1 MTQSKNLINHSS
13 SDKPLLKEVENHH
26 IEIKIND
33 NLMEYG
39 SNLLQSP
46 IPHFQNLKQQKNGS
60 NNKLPFIKVSNN
72 LVVTKS
78 RRGGSVERRV
88 VQKNSNIS
96 NPSTIP
102 IKKTKTTTG
111 SSNVI
116 SFNRKDTIMKKT
128 NKK

>member
-1 MTQSKNLINHSS
+1 LINHSS

-33 NLMEYG
+33 NLIEYG
-39 SNLLQSP
+39 SNLLHSP
-46 IPHFQNLKQQKNGS
+46 IPHFQNLKQHKNGS

-72 LVVTKS
+72 FVVAKS
-78 RRGGSVERRV
+78 RRAGSVERRV
-88 VQKNSNIS
+88 VQKNSSIS
-96 NPSTIP
+96 NPSAIP